1 MEIHYF
7 GCGQLSFFWKMLLAL
22 DTSCFCI
29 TRYEGELPF
38 KPPED
43 SVVRE
48 GAKCCDDIFFPLCV
62 LLRTKSICL
71 YVSYRHT
78 YYLYRDARCVVT
90 CTKSGRGQ
98 FELKVSLP
106 RARSRKHR
114 VKSSTKEHIPMSND
128 RTIWTKVK
136 SLTCNNLV
144 SIIINGKIRN
154 FPYFDFGQNKV
165 TMLFRTIDGLL
176 FGWI

>member
-48 GAKCCDDIFFPLCV
+48 GAKCCVDIFFP
-62 LLRTKSICL
+62 LRTKSICL

-78 YYLYRDARCVVT
+78 ISTGTYVA
-90 CTKSGRGQ
+90 SSRGQ

-165 TMLFRTIDGLL
+165 TMLFRTIDDLL